1 MTASLIETLSATA
14 NHARYTGEQNGFYE
28 SYFIRANHPEKPLAF
43 WIRYTI
49 FAPRHNAAGAM
60 GELWATW
67 FDGATGRHVSVKDE
81 FPLTDCMF
89 DNSRF
94 AVKVGNATLDG
105 QSASGRAGRGMDVE
119 WDLTFS
125 GDSPPLFLF
134 DPKLY
139 GTKLPKAKTLVGLPM
154 ARFNGTFTAGGASHE
169 IHDWIGSQNHN
180 WGVKHTDYYAWG
192 QVAGFDNSPE
202 SFLEIA
208 TAQIKLGPVY
218 TPRMTVMVLRH
229 KGKEYALN
237 TIGQSLK
244 ARGKFGYFSWDFASE
259 NREVRIEG
267 TIAAPK
273 EGFVGLQYYNPP
285 GGIKHCLNT
294 KIALCRL
301 SVLSKNAGTRETFTT
316 GHRAAFEILTDDHH
330 GHGVPIHA

>member
-49 FAPRHNAAGAM
+49 FAPRNNAAGAM

-81 FPLTDCMF
+81 FPLSEC
-89 DNSRF
+89 
-94 AVKVGNATLDG
+94 V
-105 QSASGRAGRGMDVE
+105 
-119 WDLTFS
+119 
-125 GDSPPLFLF
+125 
-134 DPKLY
+134 
-139 GTKLPKAKTLVGLPM
+139 
-154 ARFNGTFTAGGASHE
+154 
-169 IHDWIGSQNHN
+169 
-180 WGVKHTDYYAWG
+180 
-192 QVAGFDNSPE
+192 FDNSPE

-244 ARGKFGYFSWDFASE
+244 AKGKFDYFSWTFASE
-259 NREVRIEG
+259 DRDVRIEG

-294 KIALCRL
+294 KIASCRL
-301 SVLSKNAGTRETFTT
+301 SVLSKDTGTKETLTT